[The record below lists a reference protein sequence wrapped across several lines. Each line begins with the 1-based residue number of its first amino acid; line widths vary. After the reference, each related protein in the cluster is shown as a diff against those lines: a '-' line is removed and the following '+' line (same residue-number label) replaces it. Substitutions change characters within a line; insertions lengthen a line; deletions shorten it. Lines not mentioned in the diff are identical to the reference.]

1 MTLDNS
7 SAQISHLHAFDY
19 PDLLLYRKEF
29 PLVQQKTYLNSCSIG
44 ALSMRSL
51 QGMSQFMMWNDWEL
65 WLDQLAR
72 ARQKFASIIGAQLH
86 EVAVASSVSAALSSL
101 STAFDYRVRNKIV
114 MSALD
119 FPTLPYQWL
128 AKKRLGVECHFIES
142 PDHISVPPE
151 LFAKVVDK
159 QTALLATSRVCYTSG
174 YVQDV
179 RALADIAHEHGAY
192 LLVDDYQGTGQ
203 VPINVKSSGIDFLVT
218 GALKWLMGGPGL
230 AFVYIREELICDLE
244 PTITGWFG
252 HSKQFQFHA
261 RSFAFRPDATK
272 IEMGTPAMAAVYAAN
287 GGLDI
292 VLEAGIEKISERSQY
307 LANDLIAR
315 AHDQG
320 WVVLFPHEPERR
332 SAIVMLDMDN
342 AQEIVQELRTQNI
355 IIDTYFGLLRISPYF
370 YNTVE
375 ENALLI
381 HALAKIQDRK
391 KKRH

>member
-1 MTLDNS
+1 
-7 SAQISHLHAFDY
+7 
-19 PDLLLYRKEF
+19 
-29 PLVQQKTYLNSCSIG
+29 
-44 ALSMRSL
+44 
-51 QGMSQFMMWNDWEL
+51 MSQFMMWNDWEL
-65 WLDQLAR
+65 WLDQVAR
-72 ARQKFASIIGAQLH
+72 ARQKFAAIIGAQVH
-86 EVAVASSVSAALSSL
+86 EVALASSVSAALSSL
-101 STAFDYRVRNKIV
+101 STAFDYRIRNKIV

-128 AKKRLGVECHFIES
+128 AKKRLGVECHFVES
-142 PDHISVPPE
+142 LDHMSVPPE
-151 LFAKVVDK
+151 LFAPVVDK

-203 VPINVKSSGIDFLVT
+203 VPINVRSSGVDFLVT

-230 AFVYIREELICDLE
+230 AFVYIREELIRDLE

-252 HSKQFQFHA
+252 HNGQFQFHA
-261 RSFAFRPDATK
+261 RSFAFRPDAAK

-315 AHDQG
+315 VHDQG
-320 WVVLFPHEPERR
+320 WVILSPHEPERR

-342 AQEIVQELRTQNI
+342 AQETVQELRAQNI

-370 YNTVE
+370 YNTIE
-375 ENALLI
+375 ENALLV
-381 HALAKIQDRK
+381 HALAEIQDRK
-391 KKRH
+391 KEHHW